1 MKKSFLLLAGV
12 MVGGLALADNVTD
25 KFPWIHE
32 GYIYLTTKDS
42 GSSSFGGTG
51 AIAAP
56 LATDDAALARYGF
69 VNLKAATPFEV
80 AEGAHVPVTVDG
92 AAAPAG
98 GATVAVCT
106 IAKAAADALTF
117 KGVSPWKR
125 YRVRPYVVDNGDGT
139 VTVKADVAPTGL
151 VIIFK

>member
-42 GSSSFGGTG
+42 GSSSFGGSLKNWSDGKVPQPGHDYYSTKNGLRTPKG
-51 AIAAP
+51 ADETYTFGGDSITINAERR
-56 LATDDAALARYGF
+56 TD
-69 VNLKAATPFEV
+69 NP
-80 AEGAHVPVTVDG
+80 
-92 AAAPAG
+92 
-98 GATVAVCT
+98 
-106 IAKAAADALTF
+106 AADALTF

-139 VTVKADVAPTGL
+139 ATVKAVNNVKIGD
-151 VIIFK
+151 